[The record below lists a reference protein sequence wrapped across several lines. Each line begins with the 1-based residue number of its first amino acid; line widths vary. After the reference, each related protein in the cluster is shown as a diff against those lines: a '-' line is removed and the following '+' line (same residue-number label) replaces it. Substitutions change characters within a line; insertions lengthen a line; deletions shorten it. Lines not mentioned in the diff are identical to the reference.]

1 MQMAGWLYWRIY
13 ETKFKKSDFQNRFS
27 ENFDNKYG
35 KHMKILNQ
43 IGFLKNGNDQITLTD
58 KGTYWIHAFEDF
70 FSIDY
75 ISKLW
80 GTSKLNPWPEKV
92 IL

>member
-1 MQMAGWLYWRIY
+1 M
-13 ETKFKKSDFQNRFS
+13 
-27 ENFDNKYG
+27 
-35 KHMKILNQ
+35 
-43 IGFLKNGNDQITLTD
+43 GFLNNGRDQITLTD

-80 GTSKLNPWPEKV
+80 GTSQFNPWPEEV